1 MFMRSNSGNWKVPKM
16 RCQLAAKYVA
26 SKPVA
31 LPEMPQ
37 KTQFDAQTLSI
48 IESAE
53 VENKVLG
60 KNVEDDAKAFH
71 DDMCAIVLEQG
82 WAKEFEAE
90 RRKLKELGYS
100 DEDVA
105 MALMVVPNM
114 AGNGAR
120 GERPSLDDLTAFLE
134 NRRKMQGMGFSK
146 QAICGALMEF
156 KNDLEDAVAHCAG
169 FA

>member
-1 MFMRSNSGNWKVPKM
+1 MEGSSSHSLSRYGREERRLGAQHWFEGQGGTQGRWGGDNTRTPHPPPPRHGEKMFMRSNSGNWKVPKM

-60 KNVEDDAKAFH
+60 KIVEDDAKAFH

-82 WAKEFEAE
+82 WTKEFEAE
-90 RRKLKELGYS
+90 RRK
-100 DEDVA
+100 
-105 MALMVVPNM
+105 
-114 AGNGAR
+114 
-120 GERPSLDDLTAFLE
+120 
-134 NRRKMQGMGFSK
+134 
-146 QAICGALMEF
+146 
-156 KNDLEDAVAHCAG
+156 
-169 FA
+169 

>member
-1 MFMRSNSGNWKVPKM
+1 MSRAREANTNDPVPVPDFCKPPHSVP
-16 RCQLAAKYVA
+16 LAWVIPA
-26 SKPVA
+26 SRRVLTTRTSA
-31 LPEMPQ
+31 S
-37 KTQFDAQTLSI
+37 AQT
-48 IESAE
+48 
-53 VENKVLG
+53 N
-60 KNVEDDAKAFH
+60 
-71 DDMCAIVLEQG
+71 
-82 WAKEFEAE
+82 
-90 RRKLKELGYS
+90 RLKELGYS

-105 MALMVVPNM
+105 MALVVVPSM

-156 KNDLEDAVAHCAG
+156 KNDLEDAIAHCAG

>member
-1 MFMRSNSGNWKVPKM
+1 MRSNSGNWKVPKM

-60 KNVEDDAKAFH
+60 KNVEDDTKAFH

-82 WAKEFEAE
+82 WTKEFEAE
-90 RRKLKELGYS
+90 RRK
-100 DEDVA
+100 
-105 MALMVVPNM
+105 
-114 AGNGAR
+114 
-120 GERPSLDDLTAFLE
+120 
-134 NRRKMQGMGFSK
+134 
-146 QAICGALMEF
+146 
-156 KNDLEDAVAHCAG
+156 
-169 FA
+169 